1 MKIKACLFDLDGT
14 LVDSMWMW
22 PSIDREYLSKF
33 GIDYVKGIDK
43 DIEGMS
49 FTNTALYFKE
59 RFGLK
64 DSIEKI
70 KADWEEM
77 SVYKYTHEV
86 KTKKGAIEFLKDLK
100 AKNIKTGIAT
110 SNGRAMVN
118 AVVKSLGLDK
128 YIDYIITSCE
138 VENSKPAPD
147 IYLKLMDIFEVKPS
161 ECLVFEDIPAGIK
174 AGKEAGAITFAME
187 DEFSKLQKEKKI
199 ELSDYYI
206 EDFREVYD
214 YINI

>member
-86 KTKKGAIEFLKDLK
+86 NPKKGAIEFLKDLK
-100 AKNIKTGIAT
+100 AKNIKTGIPT

-138 VENSKPAPD
+138 VKNSKPAPD
-147 IYLKLMDIFEVKPS
+147 IYLKLMDTFEVKPS

-174 AGKEAGAITFAME
+174 AGKAAGAITFAME

-199 ELSDYYI
+199 ELSDYFI

-214 YINI
+214 YIDI

>member
-64 DSIEKI
+64 DKSRLGRNECIQ
-70 KADWEEM
+70 
-77 SVYKYTHEV
+77 VYT
-86 KTKKGAIEFLKDLK
+86 
-100 AKNIKTGIAT
+100 
-110 SNGRAMVN
+110 
-118 AVVKSLGLDK
+118 
-128 YIDYIITSCE
+128 
-138 VENSKPAPD
+138 
-147 IYLKLMDIFEVKPS
+147 
-161 ECLVFEDIPAGIK
+161 
-174 AGKEAGAITFAME
+174 
-187 DEFSKLQKEKKI
+187 
-199 ELSDYYI
+199 
-206 EDFREVYD
+206 
-214 YINI
+214 